1 MMKVQK
7 ARTFALVLTFV
18 LLFVVSVSAKVTKTV
33 TRGMTKAEVTEI
45 YGKPLSTSFDEA
57 SETWNY
63 EKSRGGLLDPRNV
76 YITVCFDSDGKV
88 TRYDE
93 RTERVEIPSSASYSS
108 SASSRPSFGDR
119 RSGRAL
125 SDSDFNILYNKVRG
139 VSFDSGKLDMIQ
151 VASLGGYFTC
161 SQCARLIAIFSFTDG
176 KMKALGFVAPHIVDA
191 QNAAEIY
198 SQFTFGADKDK
209 AAELIR
215 SARR

>member
-1 MMKVQK
+1 MKFQK
-7 ARTFALVLTFV
+7 TRMLTLAFV
-18 LLFVVSVSAKVTKTV
+18 FVFVVSASAKVTKTV

-63 EKSRGGLLDPRNV
+63 EKSRGGLLDPHNV
-76 YITVCFDSDGKV
+76 YITVCFDSNGQV
-88 TRYDE
+88 VRYDE
-93 RTERVEIPSSASYSS
+93 RTERVEIPSSSNYSS
-108 SASSRPSFGDR
+108 INSSRPSFGDR
-119 RSGRAL
+119 RGFRAL
-125 SDSDFNILYNKVRG
+125 SDSDFSILYNKVRSA
-139 VSFDSGKLDMIQ
+139 SFDSGKLDLIQ
-151 VASLGGYFTC
+151 IASLGGYFTC
-161 SQCARLIAIFSFTDG
+161 AQCARLISIFSFTDG

-198 SQFTFGADKDK
+198 SQFTFSTEKDK